1 MIKLC
6 VFDLDGTLVNSLY
19 DLADSMNYAL
29 EKYGFPTHETEK
41 YKKMVGSGISV
52 LADRA
57 MVIPVGSANPELKK
71 ALLADYNEYYN
82 IHCMDKTCPYPNIKE
97 LLDELDK
104 RNILYSVMSNKPDVF
119 SKKIVK
125 ALFPENKF
133 ASIWGKRDG
142 FERKPSPQSVWALID
157 ELGIQKNECLY
168 IGDSDVDALTAQN
181 AGLQF
186 CGVEWG
192 FRSVEE
198 LTNAGAKFI
207 AKTPFDILTVIDNE
221 TNA

>member
-1 MIKLC
+1 MRKLII
-6 VFDLDGTLVNSLY
+6 FDLDGTLVNSIY

-29 EKYGFPTHETEK
+29 KKYGFPTHETEK

-52 LADRA
+52 LADKA
-57 MVIPVGSANPELKK
+57 MVIPVGSADPDMKK

-82 IHCMDKTCPYPNIKE
+82 IHCMDKTRPYENIKE

-104 RNILYSVMSNKPDVF
+104 RNIFYSVMSNKPDIF
-119 SKKIVK
+119 SKKIVET
-125 ALFPENKF
+125 LFPENKF

-157 ELGIQKNECLY
+157 ELNVKRDECLY
-168 IGDSDVDALTAQN
+168 IGDSDVDAQTAQN
-181 AGLQF
+181 AGLKF

-192 FRSVEE
+192 FRSIEE
-198 LTNAGAKFI
+198 LQNAGAELI
-207 AKTPFDILTVIDNE
+207 VKTPLDILTVIQNE

>member
-6 VFDLDGTLVNSLY
+6 IFDLDGTLVNSLC

-29 EKYGFPTHETEK
+29 KKHGFQPHETEK

-57 MVIPVGSANPELKK
+57 MVIPAGSADSEMKK
-71 ALLADYNEYYN
+71 ALLADYNEYYH
-82 IHCMDKTCPYPNIKE
+82 IHCMDKTRPYENIKE

-104 RNILYSVMSNKPDVF
+104 RNIMYSVMSNKPDNF
-119 SKKIVK
+119 SKRIVK
-125 ALFPENKF
+125 TLFPENQF
-133 ASIWGKRDG
+133 ASVWGKRDG
-142 FERKPSPQSVWALID
+142 FERKPSPQSVCALID
-157 ELGIQKNECLY
+157 ELGVKKEECLY
-168 IGDSDVDALTAQN
+168 IGDSDIDVLTAQN
-181 AGLQF
+181 AGLKF

-198 LTNAGAKFI
+198 LRNTGAELI
-207 AKTPFDILTVIDNE
+207 AETPFDILKVTDNE

>member
-6 VFDLDGTLVNSLY
+6 IFDLDGTLINSIY

-29 EKYGFPTHETEK
+29 KKYGFHTHETEK
-41 YKKMVGSGISV
+41 YKKIVGSGISV

-57 MVIPVGSANPELKK
+57 MVIPVGSADPDMKK

-82 IHCMDKTCPYPNIKE
+82 IHCMDKTRPYEHIKD
-97 LLDELDK
+97 LHDELDK
-104 RNILYSVMSNKPDVF
+104 RNIMYSVMSNKPDIF
-119 SKKIVK
+119 SKKIVET
-125 ALFPENKF
+125 LFPENKF

-157 ELGIQKNECLY
+157 ELNVKRDECLY
-168 IGDSDVDALTAQN
+168 IGDSDVDAQTAQN
-181 AGLQF
+181 AGLKF

-192 FRSVEE
+192 FRSIEE
-198 LTNAGAKFI
+198 LQNAGAELI
-207 AKTPFDILTVIDNE
+207 VKTPLDILTVIQNE

>member
-6 VFDLDGTLVNSLY
+6 IFDLDGTLVNSIY

-29 EKYGFPTHETEK
+29 KKYGFPTHETEK

-57 MVIPVGSANPELKK
+57 MVIPVESADPDMKK

-82 IHCMDKTCPYPNIKE
+82 IHCMDKTRPYEHIKD

-104 RNILYSVMSNKPDVF
+104 RNIMYSVMSNKPDIF
-119 SKKIVK
+119 SKKIVET
-125 ALFPENKF
+125 LFPENKF

-157 ELGIQKNECLY
+157 ELNVKRDECLY
-168 IGDSDVDALTAQN
+168 IGDSDVDAQTAQN
-181 AGLQF
+181 AGLKF

-192 FRSVEE
+192 FRSREE
-198 LTNAGAKFI
+198 LQNAGAELI
-207 AKTPFDILTVIDNE
+207 VKTPLDILTVIQNE

>member
-57 MVIPVGSANPELKK
+57 MVIPVGSANPEMKK

-82 IHCMDKTCPYPNIKE
+82 IHCMDKTRPYPNIKE

-125 ALFPENKF
+125 ALSPKINLRQSGESVT
-133 ASIWGKRDG
+133 ALRESPL
-142 FERKPSPQSVWALID
+142 PS
-157 ELGIQKNECLY
+157 LY
-168 IGDSDVDALTAQN
+168 
-181 AGLQF
+181 GL
-186 CGVEWG
+186 
-192 FRSVEE
+192 
-198 LTNAGAKFI
+198 
-207 AKTPFDILTVIDNE
+207 
-221 TNA
+221 